1 MELLCVQTAMTSER
15 VGLGRAGF
23 GDRGWGI
30 VELLCVQT
38 ALNSEKVDLRRL
50 GFGDRDGG
58 VHFDMKRLRPPWTC
72 RK

>member
-1 MELLCVQTAMTSER
+1 MELLGVQTARTSER

-23 GDRGWGI
+23 GDCGWGI

-38 ALNSEKVDLRRL
+38 SLYSEKVDLRRL
-50 GFGDRDGG
+50 GYGDYDWG
-58 VHFDMKRLRPPWTC
+58 VHFDIKRLRPHWTC